1 MLDNRNSVIAI
12 VLSVLVFIGWQYFIA
27 GPRYEAERQ
36 RQAEI
41 ARQNQAA
48 QGIQLGNAAQP
59 GTAAPATGTSAPVGA
74 PTVPTTAAVLP
85 RSEALAATPRVAIE
99 TPVLHGSISLTG
111 GRIDD
116 LVLKN
121 YRETVD
127 PTSAPIQLL
136 EPHGAKD
143 AYFVETGWLK
153 DAGQPTDVP
162 GPDTVWTK
170 TAGDTLTAA
179 TPVTLSW
186 TNPQG
191 FVFTRTISV
200 DDRYLFTVADQVAAP
215 SGQVAKL
222 VPYGAIRRF
231 GTPHTSGYYVLHE
244 GAIGVFGDDG
254 LKELKYTDLA
264 GKAPVEPKKVA
275 GGWIGFTDKYWAAA
289 LIPDKG
295 KVFQPIFAST
305 KAGNVD
311 TYQAYVH
318 GEAVS
323 VGDGQVAA
331 NTMRVFAGAKEVVT
345 INHYRD
351 TLGVDRFE
359 KLIDWGW
366 FYFITQPMFWLID
379 YANKLFGNFGL
390 AILSVTV
397 LLKLLFF
404 PLANRSYESMS
415 KMKKV
420 QPELK
425 EIQERFKEDKQKQQQ
440 AMMELYK
447 REKINPLS
455 GCVPILLQIPVF
467 FSLYKVLFITIE
479 MRHAPFFGWIHD
491 LAAPDPTS
499 FINLFGLLPFA
510 APDFLHLG
518 VWPLIMGVTMW
529 VQMQMNP
536 APPDPTQ
543 KILFAWMPVIFTFML
558 GSFPA
563 GLVIYW
569 AWNNTLSVLQQGVIM
584 RKNGVKIEL
593 WDNIT
598 GLFRKSKP
606 AG

>member
-1 MLDNRNSVIAI
+1 MLMLDNRNSVIAI

-41 ARQNQAA
+41 ARQQQAA
-48 QGIQLGNAAQP
+48 QPTPAQP
-59 GTAAPATGTSAPVGA
+59 GAVA
-74 PTVPTTAAVLP
+74 PTTAAAPGTV
-85 RSEALAATPRVAIE
+85 ATPVAPTFGSVRPRAEAIAAVPRVDID
-99 TPVLHGSISLTG
+99 TPAVHGSISLVG

-127 PTSAPIQLL
+127 PASKPIELL
-136 EPHGAKD
+136 EPNGTAN

-153 DAGQPTDVP
+153 DPGQPTDVP
-162 GPDTVWTK
+162 GPDTQWTK
-170 TAGDTLTAA
+170 TAGGNLTAT

-200 DDRYLFTVADQVAAP
+200 DERYLFTVADTVVAPA
-215 SGQVAKL
+215 GQTAKL
-222 VPYGAIRRF
+222 LPYGAIRRF

-264 GKAPVEPKKVA
+264 GKAPVSPKKVA
-275 GGWIGFTDKYWAAA
+275 GGWIGFTDKYWATA
-289 LIPDKG
+289 LIPDKA
-295 KVFQPIFAST
+295 KPFQPIFSSAKVGAT
-305 KAGNVD
+305 D
-311 TYQAYVH
+311 TYQAYMH
-318 GEAVS
+318 GDAVT
-323 VGDGQVAA
+323 VGDGGTAA
-331 NTMRVFAGAKEVVT
+331 NTTHVFAGAKEVAT
-345 INHYRD
+345 INGYRD
-351 TLGVDRFE
+351 ALGVDRFE
-359 KLIDWGW
+359 KMIDWGW

-379 YANKLFGNFGL
+379 YTNKLFGNFGL

-397 LLKLLFF
+397 ILKLIFF

-425 EIQERFKEDKQKQQQ
+425 EIQERLKDDKQKQQQ

-499 FINLFGLLPFA
+499 LFNLFGLLPYT
-510 APDFLHLG
+510 PPEFLHLG

-529 VQMQMNP
+529 VQMKMNP

-543 KILFAWMPVIFTFML
+543 KILFDWMPIIFTFML
-558 GSFPA
+558 ASFPA

-569 AWNNTLSVLQQGVIM
+569 AWNNLLSVLQQGVIM

-598 GLFRKSKP
+598 GMFRKSKP
-606 AG
+606 AE

>member
-1 MLDNRNSVIAI
+1 MLDNRNSIIAI

-41 ARQNQAA
+41 ARQAQAT
-48 QGIQLGNAAQP
+48 QPAATAA
-59 GTAAPATGTSAPVGA
+59 GTAAPGATAPGA
-74 PTVPTTAAVLP
+74 TTGPVAAPAAGVVQVVKSRADAVAAV
-85 RSEALAATPRVAIE
+85 PRVAID
-99 TPVLHGSISLTG
+99 TAVLHGSVSLVG

-127 PTSAPIQLL
+127 PTSAPIELL
-136 EPHGAKD
+136 EPHGSAN
-143 AYFVETGWLK
+143 AYYVETGWLK
-153 DAGQPTDVP
+153 DPGQPTDVP
-162 GPDTVWTK
+162 GPDTVWEK
-170 TAGDTLTAA
+170 TSGDVLTAT
-179 TPVTLSW
+179 TPVVLSW

-200 DDRYLFTVADQVAAP
+200 DTRYLFKIVDGVVAPA
-215 SGQVAKL
+215 GGVAKL
-222 VPYGAIRRF
+222 IPYGAVRRF

-264 GKAPVEPKKVA
+264 GKPPVEPKKVA
-275 GGWIGFTDKYWAAA
+275 GGWAGFTDKYWAAA
-289 LIPDKG
+289 LIPDRSKP
-295 KVFQPIFAST
+295 FQPIFAST
-305 KAGNVD
+305 KAGALD
-311 TYQAYVH
+311 TYQAYMH
-318 GEAVS
+318 GDAVAL
-323 VGDGQVAA
+323 AA
-331 NTMRVFAGAKEVVT
+331 GGSATNEMHVFAGAKEVVT
-345 INHYRD
+345 INGYRD
-351 TLGVDRFE
+351 ALHIDRFE

-379 YANKLFGNFGL
+379 IINKLFGNFGL
-390 AILSVTV
+390 AILTVTV
-397 LLKLLFF
+397 ILKLIFF

-420 QPELK
+420 QPEMK

-491 LAAPDPTS
+491 LAAPDPTTV
-499 FINLFGLLPFA
+499 FNLFGLLPFA
-510 APDFLHLG
+510 PPTFLHLG
-518 VWPLIMGVTMW
+518 VWPLVMGVTMW
-529 VQMQMNP
+529 AQMKMNP

-543 KILFAWMPVIFTFML
+543 KILFDWMPIIFTFML
-558 GSFPA
+558 ASFPA

-569 AWNNTLSVLQQGVIM
+569 AWNNTLSVIQQGVIM

-593 WDNIT
+593 WDNIS
-598 GLFRKSKP
+598 GMFRRSRQS
-606 AG
+606 G

>member
-1 MLDNRNSVIAI
+1 MLDNRNSIIAI

-27 GPRYEAERQ
+27 GPRYEVERQ

-41 ARQNQAA
+41 ARQQQAA
-48 QGIQLGNAAQP
+48 QAPTPAQP
-59 GTAAPATGTSAPVGA
+59 GAPAPAGTSSGPVTAPAAPSVAQVKPRAE
-74 PTVPTTAAVLP
+74 VLA
-85 RSEALAATPRVAIE
+85 ETPRVDID
-99 TPVLHGSISLTG
+99 TPALHGSISLAG

-127 PTSAPIQLL
+127 PNSKPIELL
-136 EPHGAKD
+136 EPHGTAN

-153 DAGQPTDVP
+153 DAGQPTEVP

-170 TAGDTLTAA
+170 TGGETLTTT

-186 TNPQG
+186 TNPAG

-200 DDRYLFTVADQVAAP
+200 DDRYMFVVTDSVTAP
-215 SGQVAKL
+215 AGANAKL
-222 VPYGAIRRF
+222 IPYSAIRRF

-264 GKAPVEPKKVA
+264 GKPPVEPKKVA
-275 GGWIGFTDKYWAAA
+275 GGWAGFTDKYWATA
-289 LIPDKG
+289 LIPDKA
-295 KVFQPIFAST
+295 KPFQPIFAST
-305 KAGNVD
+305 KAGTVD
-311 TYQAYVH
+311 TYQAYMYGDPV
-318 GEAVS
+318 AVA
-323 VGDGQVAA
+323 DGQTAA
-331 NTMRVFAGAKEVVT
+331 NMVHVFAGAKEVAT
-345 INHYRD
+345 INSYRD
-351 TLGVDRFE
+351 ALGIDRFE
-359 KLIDWGW
+359 KMIDWGW

-379 YANKLFGNFGL
+379 YTNKLFGNFGL

-397 LLKLLFF
+397 ILKLLFF

-425 EIQERFKEDKQKQQQ
+425 ELQERFKDDKQKQQQ

-447 REKINPLS
+447 RERINPLS

-499 FINLFGLLPFA
+499 LFNLFGLIPYT
-510 APDFLHLG
+510 PPEYLHLG

-529 VQMQMNP
+529 AQMKMNP
-536 APPDPTQ
+536 TPPDPTQ
-543 KILFAWMPVIFTFML
+543 KILFDWMPVIFTFML

-569 AWNNTLSVLQQGVIM
+569 AWNNTLSVLQQSVIM

-598 GLFRKSKP
+598 GLFRKSRP
-606 AG
+606 AE